1 MQRTA
6 YGLRLSYWSADV
18 CCSGLRF
25 AARVAW
31 RAWAAP
37 MRGTAAMC
45 APVAGLVTAMVCSEP
60 THWPSIRHCV
70 RSSETSCK
78 FSMSLTPSACD
89 VEAAV
94 DVDDLARD
102 EAGRAAAQEA
112 DHAGDLAGLRSE
124 EHTSELQ
131 SLMRTTYAVSC

>member
-1 MQRTA
+1 MRI
-6 YGLRLSYWSADV
+6 SDWSSDV
-18 CCSGLRF
+18 CSSDL
-25 AARVAW
+25 
-31 RAWAAP
+31 
-37 MRGTAAMC
+37 
-45 APVAGLVTAMVCSEP
+45 
-60 THWPSIRHCV
+60 WPSIRHCV

-112 DHAGDLAGLRSE
+112 DHAGDLAGLAQALEGRLLDRLLAAPRDEVIGHGRGDDAGRHSVDP
-124 EHTSELQ
+124 
-131 SLMRTTYAVSC
+131 SLRA